1 MLGILFKNGLSR
13 HQVCQTA
20 YVESYWLFSTDYFRF
35 FVFSSSQSIH
45 SLPFNPPWFITS
57 DHKCIFSENCFAF
70 YKHFLNR
77 TVQHFLNRLCRPD
90 FKLLFPEPCGFQLFC
105 TNLMGISWLNF
116 PEQWG
121 LIYTRPDINE
131 SGMLFRY
138 LLDESSPF
146 HIPS

>member
-1 MLGILFKNGLSR
+1 MLDILFKNDLSK

-20 YVESYWLFSTDYFRF
+20 YVESYWLFWTKYFRF
-35 FVFSSSQSIH
+35 FVFSSSRSIH
-45 SLPFNPPWFITS
+45 SLPFNPTWFITS
-57 DHKCIFSENCFAF
+57 DYKYIFNENYIAF
-70 YKHFLNR
+70 YKHFLSPG
-77 TVQHFLNRLCRPD
+77 LCRTD

-105 TNLMGISWLNF
+105 INSMGISWLSF

-121 LIYTRPDINE
+121 LIYTRPHSNE
-131 SGMLFRY
+131 SGILFRY